1 MMDRAVPGRFVGR
14 AFGFVMAVATGL
26 VAACVSR
33 PPMTI
38 VSFTLD
44 PPPLKAPVPHP
55 NGVVVSLARV
65 RVAPPYSGTEFVYR
79 LGGHRI
85 ERDVYAVFAAPP
97 GWMMTTALR
106 GYLRNADFIGDVVEP
121 GGEVPVRATIEVDVN
136 ELYADL
142 PDGKQ
147 ATAVLAMS
155 FRVYRSPT
163 ASKPEKEIFRK
174 TYSRSR
180 DIGERDADDIADAW
194 NKALS
199 EIADEFVSDLRPPLP
214 PAS

>member
-1 MMDRAVPGRFVGR
+1 MMDRAVLRR
-14 AFGFVMAVATGL
+14 ALCLAVAVGA
-26 VAACVSR
+26 AACVSR

-44 PPPLKAPVPHP
+44 PPPLEAPAPHP
-55 NGVVVSLARV
+55 KGVIVSLARV

-79 LGGHRI
+79 LSGHRI
-85 ERDVYAVFAAPP
+85 ERDSYAVFAAPP
-97 GWMMTTALR
+97 GWMLTTALR

-121 GGEVPVRATIEVDVN
+121 GGELPIGATIEVDVN

-142 PDGKQ
+142 PDGGQ

-163 ASKPEKEIFRK
+163 ATKPEREIFRK
-174 TYSRSR
+174 TYSRSLAVE
-180 DIGERDADDIADAW
+180 ERDADDIAGAW

-199 EIADEFVSDLRPPLP
+199 EIADDFVSDLRPLLP

>member
-1 MMDRAVPGRFVGR
+1 MMDRAVRGRFVGR
-14 AFGFVMAVATGL
+14 ALVFAVAVAAGL

-33 PPMTI
+33 PPMSI

-44 PPPLKAPVPHP
+44 PPPLKSPVPHP
-55 NGVVVSLARV
+55 HGVVVSLARV

-79 LGGHRI
+79 LSGHRI

-121 GGEVPVRATIEVDVN
+121 GGEIPVGATIEADVN

-142 PDGKQ
+142 PDGTQ
-147 ATAVLAMS
+147 ATAVLAIS
-155 FRVYRSPT
+155 FRVYRS
-163 ASKPEKEIFRK
+163 AVGARPEKEIFRK

-194 NKALS
+194 NKELS
-199 EIADEFVSDLRPPLP
+199 EIADEFVADLRPLLAP
-214 PAS
+214 PS